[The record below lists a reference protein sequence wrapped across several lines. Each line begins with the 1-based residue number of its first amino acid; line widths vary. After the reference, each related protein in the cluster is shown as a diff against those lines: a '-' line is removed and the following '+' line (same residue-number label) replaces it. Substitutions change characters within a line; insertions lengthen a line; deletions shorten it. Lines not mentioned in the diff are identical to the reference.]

1 MPHVLKVMS
10 SRLKSFSPLLLFL
23 NSSQLVHLFLQCTG
37 QNLTHK
43 DYALLY
49 NITLL
54 RTQCKDTVYF
64 SSLYGLQKKKKKNLS
79 KHLENIIPNVSS
91 PQNLK
96 ANEKGIL
103 EWEILGYISNTC
115 PIQPTYNNCF

>member
-10 SRLKSFSPLLLFL
+10 SRIKSFSPLLLFL

-64 SSLYGLQKKKKKNLS
+64 SSLYGLQKKKKKEPQQASGKHHPKCLKSPKFKS
-79 KHLENIIPNVSS
+79 K
-91 PQNLK
+91 
-96 ANEKGIL
+96 
-103 EWEILGYISNTC
+103 
-115 PIQPTYNNCF
+115 